1 MSQTKIEEQ
10 RELLDSK
17 FREIPGIKGVYFQ
30 PPSNEKLK
38 YPCVIYTLKDI
49 MSMYSDDSRYLSI
62 PVYDV
67 TMIDYNPESE
77 IQRYML
83 DLNDG
88 CYVRF
93 DRFYTSDNLNH
104 WVYQIHFL
112 KALW

>member
-17 FREIPGIKGVYFQ
+17 FREIPGIRKVYFQ
-30 PPSNEKLK
+30 PPSSEKIE
-38 YPCVIYTLKDI
+38 YPCIIYTLKDI
-49 MSMYSDDSRYLSI
+49 STTYSDNTRYLSI

-67 TMIDYNPESE
+67 IMIDYNPESE

-83 DLNDG
+83 DLGDG
-88 CYVRF
+88 CHVGF

-104 WVYQIHFL
+104 WVYQIYFL